1 MFIFNLAKSFKR
13 LPTGGGCISNTL
25 SNYKGYIARYNT
37 KVDALSD
44 RKQELIMLRNAFSDG
59 YPDTIHVVLGP
70 PSSGKTALVREI
82 TSKGNFS
89 PLIIDCRSGQ
99 FIAPTSIYNTFCSQF
114 KSFFDKHTNIL
125 KNTEPIRIGFKDFNI
140 ECEDRTITSSDVTW
154 LLFNIYNYLP
164 NWSFWKSYNIPP
176 PILIIDEANM
186 MFTQLG
192 NDNPALLKSILSWLV
207 LITKGEN
214 RLPVVLTSSNSFILN
229 WIVNRKSILS
239 FLIKM

>member
-1 MFIFNLAKSFKR
+1 MFIFNLAKSFKH

-25 SNYKGYIARYNT
+25 SKGYIARYNT

-44 RKQELIMLRNAFSDG
+44 RKKELVKLSNAFSNGD
-59 YPDTIHVVLGP
+59 PRIHAVLGP

-89 PLIIDCRSGQ
+89 PFFINGRSGQ
-99 FIAPTSIYNTFCSQF
+99 LDTPTGIYDTLYEQFNTFCICSGY
-114 KSFFDKHTNIL
+114 
-125 KNTEPIRIGFKDFNI
+125 RGFNI
-140 ECEDRTITSSDVTW
+140 ENVCRTSSDVTK
-154 LLFNIYNYLP
+154 LLEYINYHLP
-164 NWSFWKSYNIPP
+164 KWSFWNNHNKPS

-207 LITKGEN
+207 LITKEK
-214 RLPVVLTSSNSFILN
+214 RLPVVLTSSNSFFLN
-229 WIVNRKSILS
+229 WIIDRKSILLS
-239 FLIKM
+239 FLVEM